1 MKTPKFL
8 SKLSAVLTPRPKK
21 KLQATAR
28 AARQVMEDYDDEE
41 PTTKL
46 SSAFIVVLILHVV
59 AVGGIY
65 AFNSIKASRRD
76 REMADRPVEAVA
88 PSTVKPTAKTETH
101 AAAATENTAPASR
114 KVEATATATN
124 SPAPAALNPV
134 KPVNARQYEVKANDN
149 LTKIAFAYGI
159 TSAELA
165 AANQLKDGAVLR
177 PGQILFVPAAKTAA
191 RPVTETKATATPKD
205 VPPTKTTPGLYTVKK
220 GDTLTSIAKSFG
232 LTLEELSKANK
243 ITDPKKL
250 QLGQV
255 LKVPPRKS

>member
-28 AARQVMEDYDDEE
+28 ASRRPMDDYDVEE

-76 REMADRPVEAVA
+76 RDPASASAEAAAPAAARMAPQAEAPAAPAPANAAVA
-88 PSTVKPTAKTETH
+88 ARRPEAASAAPAAATVKPVTG
-101 AAAATENTAPASR
+101 
-114 KVEATATATN
+114 
-124 SPAPAALNPV
+124 
-134 KPVNARQYEVKANDN
+134 RQYEVKQGDN
-149 LTKIAFAYGI
+149 LTKIAFAFTI
-159 TSAELA
+159 SSADLA
-165 AANQLKDGAVLR
+165 AANQLKDGALLR
-177 PGQILFVPAAKTAA
+177 PGQILVVPAARTAA
-191 RPVTETKATATPKD
+191 RPNVETAKAAATPKPVN
-205 VPPTKTTPGLYTVKK
+205 VPATKTTPGLYTVKK
-220 GDTLTSIAKSFG
+220 GDTLTSIAKSLG
-232 LTLEELSKANK
+232 LSLEELSKANK

-255 LKVPPRKS
+255 LKVPRKS

>member
-28 AARQVMEDYDDEE
+28 AARQVMEDYDSEE

-46 SSAFIVVLILHVV
+46 SSAFVVVLILHIV

-76 REMADRPVEAVA
+76 RETASQPAQVAAPVSPKSAA
-88 PSTVKPTAKTETH
+88 PGDAPAAAPTANGG
-101 AAAATENTAPASR
+101 ATVSAR
-114 KVEATATATN
+114 KVEA
-124 SPAPAALNPV
+124 AALTPV
-134 KPVNARQYEVKANDN
+134 AANFKAPVGRQYEVKAGDN
-149 LTKIAFAYGI
+149 LTKIAFAYSVS
-159 TSAELA
+159 SADLM
-165 AANQLKDGAVLR
+165 AANQLKEGALLR
-177 PGQILFVPAAKTAA
+177 PGQLLIIPAAKTIA
-191 RPVTETKATATPKD
+191 RPAVEAPKPATTAKQVD
-205 VPPTKTTPGLYTVKK
+205 IAPTKTTPGLYTVKK
-220 GDTLTSIAKSFG
+220 GDTLTSIARG
-232 LTLEELSKANK
+232 LGVSSEELSKANK

-255 LKVPPRKS
+255 LKVPRKS

>member
-28 AARQVMEDYDDEE
+28 AVRPSVMDDYDAEE

-76 REMADRPVEAVA
+76 REVTTKTVEPAAPATVKAAPQNDAPAVTTPTA
-88 PSTVKPTAKTETH
+88 PSHKTES
-101 AAAATENTAPASR
+101 AAPVAVTTSA
-114 KVEATATATN
+114 K
-124 SPAPAALNPV
+124 PAAG
-134 KPVNARQYEVKANDN
+134 RQYEVKAGDT
-149 LTKIAFAYGI
+149 LTKIAFAYNV
-159 TSAELA
+159 TSADIMT
-165 AANQLKDGAVLR
+165 ANQLKEGAVLR
-177 PGQILFVPAAKTAA
+177 PGQSLVIPPAKTAAKPVADAAKTAA
-191 RPVTETKATATPKD
+191 TPKQTD
-205 VPPTKTTPGLYTVKK
+205 IPPTKTTPGLYSVKK
-220 GDTLTSIAKSFG
+220 GDTLTSIARSFG
-232 LTLEELSKANK
+232 LTSEELSKANR